1 MYLSK
6 EEIAV
11 FLNGNDNVTIN
22 VFDIYQDEGITLKSN
37 DNIVDNTK
45 YLLNIDNKLNNN
57 VIGNYS
63 INYEINYKKN
73 TYHLTRNIFVV
84 DQEKP
89 VISLSSNEVIMDYC
103 TKKIKKEIT
112 FNALDNYD
120 GDISSSVEII
130 KDDNSITYKVSD
142 SSGNIDEQVVNIKYE
157 SKPNDKFYLKGNK
170 KIYVTLNSTFTDPGA
185 VYSDGC
191 GKSVDKEIEVSGEV
205 DTTTEGTYF
214 IFYKVDN
221 KSLSREV
228 VVSESIANKPKTI
241 YLTFDD
247 GPGAQTQKI
256 LDTLNKYNV
265 KATFFVTHQ
274 FPEYLDLIRSEHQ
287 SGHVVAVHT
296 YTHNY
301 QTVYTTVDGYINDF
315 NRMNE
320 VIKEYTGSYSNI
332 FRFPGGSSN
341 TVSKN
346 YTKGIVTQIANEMTK
361 RGYYYFD
368 WNVDSK
374 DAAGAN
380 QQRVYNEVI
389 NGVEKCT
396 TCVVLM
402 HDIKVSTA
410 NALDDILATLTSKG
424 YTFKT
429 LSSTSPAI
437 RHRINN

>member
-1 MYLSK
+1 
-6 EEIAV
+6 
-11 FLNGNDNVTIN
+11 
-22 VFDIYQDEGITLKSN
+22 
-37 DNIVDNTK
+37 
-45 YLLNIDNKLNNN
+45 
-57 VIGNYS
+57 
-63 INYEINYKKN
+63 
-73 TYHLTRNIFVV
+73 
-84 DQEKP
+84 
-89 VISLSSNEVIMDYC
+89 
-103 TKKIKKEIT
+103 
-112 FNALDNYD
+112 
-120 GDISSSVEII
+120 
-130 KDDNSITYKVSD
+130 
-142 SSGNIDEQVVNIKYE
+142 
-157 SKPNDKFYLKGNK
+157 
-170 KIYVTLNSTFTDPGA
+170 
-185 VYSDGC
+185 
-191 GKSVDKEIEVSGEV
+191 
-205 DTTTEGTYF
+205 
-214 IFYKVDN
+214 
-221 KSLSREV
+221 
-228 VVSESIANKPKTI
+228 
-241 YLTFDD
+241 
-247 GPGAQTQKI
+247 
-256 LDTLNKYNV
+256 
-265 KATFFVTHQ
+265 
-274 FPEYLDLIRSEHQ
+274 
-287 SGHVVAVHT
+287 
-296 YTHNY
+296 
-301 QTVYTTVDGYINDF
+301 
-315 NRMNE
+315 MNE